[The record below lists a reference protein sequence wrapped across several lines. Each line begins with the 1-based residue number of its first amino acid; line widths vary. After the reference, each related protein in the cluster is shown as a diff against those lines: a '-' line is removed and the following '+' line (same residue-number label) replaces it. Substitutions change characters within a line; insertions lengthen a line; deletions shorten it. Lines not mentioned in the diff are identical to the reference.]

1 MAQTCGEENAEDDGG
16 GTADTCSVISARGSH
31 GSGRY
36 PCSPNE
42 ERRAGC
48 RVPSPLL
55 PPRSRVRAVL
65 GSRSCIEPGSLQR
78 RLGTASAASV
88 QRCAVGPEGE
98 EAASFRR
105 AAHTGIICIAVRCSL
120 CPSPPTS
127 PGRCSKSECQ
137 LEKKRKTRSLAEGGV
152 MFCHDK

>member
-1 MAQTCGEENAEDDGG
+1 MAQTCRAENTEDDGG

-55 PPRSRVRAVL
+55 PPRSRVRADL
-65 GSRSCIEPGSLQR
+65 DSRSCIETGSLQR

-88 QRCAVGPEGE
+88 PRCAVGPGGK
-98 EAASFRR
+98 AASTH
-105 AAHTGIICIAVRCSL
+105 AAASGVQLTQASSASQCAAVCARVL
-120 CPSPPTS
+120 PPVPADAQNLS
-127 PGRCSKSECQ
+127 VSF
-137 LEKKRKTRSLAEGGV
+137 KKRERREAWRRV
-152 MFCHDK
+152 A

>member
-1 MAQTCGEENAEDDGG
+1 MAQTRRDENAEGDGG

-55 PPRSRVRAVL
+55 PPRSRVRADL
-65 GSRSCIEPGSLQR
+65 GSRSCIETGSLQR

-88 QRCAVGPEGE
+88 QRCAVGPEGK
-98 EAASFRR
+98 AASTHS
-105 AAHTGIICIAVRCSL
+105 AASGVQLTQASSASQCAAVCARVLPPVPADAQNLSVSL
-120 CPSPPTS
+120 
-127 PGRCSKSECQ
+127 
-137 LEKKRKTRSLAEGGV
+137 KKRERREAWRRV
-152 MFCHDK
+152 A